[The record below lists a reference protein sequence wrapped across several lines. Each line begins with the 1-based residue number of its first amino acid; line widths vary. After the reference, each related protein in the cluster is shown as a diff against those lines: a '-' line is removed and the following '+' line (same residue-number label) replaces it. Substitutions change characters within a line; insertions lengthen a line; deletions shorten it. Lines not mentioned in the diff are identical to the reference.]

1 MAEGKTARLAVLQAR
16 AALHSMIS
24 LLSKKTW
31 AALPLCALLAACGGS
46 NEEAPRALQ
55 LRLLHTN
62 DHHSYLDGQAAD
74 LTLQTDAVRVQMGGM
89 ARVAAAIKALRTSNT
104 LVLNSGELNG
114 TLYFSLFKGEA
125 DFKLFNEMGLDAYQ
139 IGNHEFDEGE
149 AVLAQRIGEA
159 KFPILAGNAHPTEK
173 SPLFGAKLQPYVI
186 KDYGGERVGVIG
198 VLKVAK
204 TVGSSMVTD
213 AVKFSDELQ
222 SVKAS
227 VAELQGKGINKI
239 VLLSHLGFDG
249 DQAIAAKLSGVDVII
264 GGDTHDLL
272 DRDGELK
279 SLGLAPTGDYPTVR
293 SDAQGKPVYIAQA
306 WEYARGL
313 GVLDVE
319 FNPAGEVVRAQGRTV
334 LLVDEPFQIKDGKGQ
349 FVAADAGKSA
359 ELRQRMAQ
367 NPGLRLQAPDAAAE
381 AVLAPYRK
389 QLEAFQKQGIGSVSE
404 NMGFERIPAPFAAGQ
419 RPSGSYAAHVVAESF
434 LQYSPKADIAIQNAG
449 GVRTGFLQGGFSTAD
464 AYLMLPFSN
473 TLATVQ
479 LSGAEVHAVLED
491 AADYALNST
500 STGAFP
506 YASHLRYDVVRG
518 AAKGQRILN
527 LEVKSRSSGQ
537 WQALDRQARYKVVTN
552 SFTALGKDGYTTFAT
567 AIARDAS
574 VHEDLKVAY
583 AVPLVELFTK
593 RLPAGRLPPL
603 LPSDYPLKSVR

>member
-1 MAEGKTARLAVLQAR
+1 MIKQYLSR
-16 AALHSMIS
+16 A
-24 LLSKKTW
+24 LLL
-31 AALPLCALLAACGGS
+31 LPLCAALAACGGS
-46 NEEAPRALQ
+46 DDPAPRELK

-62 DHHSYLDGQAAD
+62 DHHSYLDGQPYD
-74 LTLQTDAVRVQMGGM
+74 LTLQKEAVRLQMGGM
-89 ARVAAAIKALRTSNT
+89 ARVAAAIKGLRTENT

-149 AVLAQRIGEA
+149 AVLAKLITQA
-159 KFPILAGNAHPTEK
+159 KFPILAGNAQPTDK

-213 AVKFSDELQ
+213 AVKFTDELQ
-222 SVKAS
+222 SVQAS
-227 VAELQGKGINKI
+227 VAELQRLGINKI

-249 DQAIAAKLSGVDVII
+249 DQAIAPKLSGVDVII

-279 SLGLAPTGDYPTVR
+279 ALGLAPTGDYPTVR
-293 SDAQGKPVYIAQA
+293 RDAQGKPVYIAQA

-319 FNPAGEVVRAQGRTV
+319 FNAQGEVVSAQGRTV
-334 LLVDEPFQIKDGKGQ
+334 LLVDEPFQVKDAKGA
-349 FVAADAGKSA
+349 FVNADAAKTA
-359 ELRQRMAQ
+359 EIRQRLAQ
-367 NPGLRLQAPDAAAE
+367 NPAVREQKPDAAAE
-381 AVLAPYRK
+381 AVLAPYRTQLDAFKK
-389 QLEAFQKQGIGSVSE
+389 QRIGAVSE
-404 NMGFERIPAPFAAGQ
+404 SLGFERLPTPFAAGQ
-419 RPSGSYAAHVVAESF
+419 KPTGSYAAHVVAQSF

-449 GVRTGFLQGGFSTAD
+449 GVRTGFMQGDFSTAD

-473 TLATVQ
+473 TIATVQ

-506 YASHLRYDVVRG
+506 YAANLRYDMVR
-518 AAKGQRILN
+518 AAPKGQRILN
-527 LEVKSRSSGQ
+527 LEVKSRSTGQ
-537 WQALDRQARYKVVTN
+537 WQALDRAARYKVVTN

-567 AIARDAS
+567 AIAKDPS
-574 VHEDLKVAY
+574 VHEDLKIAY
-583 AVPLVELFTK
+583 VVPLVELFTK
-593 RLPAGRLPPL
+593 RLPEGRLPAVQA
-603 LPSDYPLKSVR
+603 SEYSLKSVR